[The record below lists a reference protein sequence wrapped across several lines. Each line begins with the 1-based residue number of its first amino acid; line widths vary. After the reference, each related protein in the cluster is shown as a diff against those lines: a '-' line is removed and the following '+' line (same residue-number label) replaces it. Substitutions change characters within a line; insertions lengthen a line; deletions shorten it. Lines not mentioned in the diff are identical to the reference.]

1 MRTGNMRVTILYDNE
16 TDVEGLQADW
26 GFSCLVN
33 QGGINLLFDTGAN
46 GAILLKNMWELG
58 IEPGSIDIVF
68 ISHAHFDHAGGLSS
82 FLNENHDVTVY
93 APATL
98 RGIRSAREVV
108 YVDRPVEIGGDF
120 YSTGL
125 LDNMEQSLVVRA
137 EEGLMVIVGC
147 SHPGVTTILEAAERY
162 GTPATLIGG
171 LHDFREFEAL
181 QALRLVCPTH
191 CTEHIDEIR
200 SRYPD
205 EYIRGGVGVS
215 IDI

>member
-1 MRTGNMRVTILYDNE
+1 LKVTILYDNE
-16 TDVEGLQADW
+16 SNVEGLQADW
-26 GFSCLVN
+26 GFSCLVSS
-33 QGGINLLFDTGAN
+33 GDINLLFDTGAN
-46 GAILLKNMWELG
+46 GTILLKNMAELG
-58 IEPGSIDIVF
+58 IKPSSIDVVL
-68 ISHAHFDHAGGLSS
+68 ISHSHFDHAGGLSS
-82 FLNENHDVTVY
+82 FLNENNDVTVY

-108 YVDRPVEIGGDF
+108 YVDRPAEIGEDF

-125 LDNMEQSLVVRA
+125 LDNMEQSLVVRV
-137 EEGLMVIVGC
+137 EGGLIVIVGC

-181 QALRLVCPTH
+181 QPLRLVCPTH

-205 EYIRGGVGVS
+205 KYIRGGVGVS